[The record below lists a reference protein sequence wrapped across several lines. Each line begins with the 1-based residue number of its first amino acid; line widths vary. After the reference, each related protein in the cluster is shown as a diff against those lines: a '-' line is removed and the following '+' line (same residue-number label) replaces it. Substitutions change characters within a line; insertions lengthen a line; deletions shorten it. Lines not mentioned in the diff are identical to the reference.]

1 MSSHGGDAVGR
12 QRLVLTVD
20 LGSGGPKVGYV
31 TTRGEVVWWW
41 YERGYTLESIAT
53 QDAEEWWRTVVSAA
67 RRGQV
72 EGGVDGAD
80 VVAVA
85 VTGQWASTVPVDAE
99 GRPVAECLMWS
110 DDRGAAYAKAIFGG
124 PVSGYAPRPLA
135 LWLRRTGGIPSPH
148 GCDPVAHMLHLARDR
163 PEVAAVARW
172 YLEPV
177 DYLTMR
183 FTGVAAATHMSMT
196 SAWLTDNRDLDRLAY
211 DDKLVSTAG
220 VDPTRLPPLVRGG
233 SVVGTVRPDVAELL
247 GIPPAAQVVTGTPDL
262 QNAAVG
268 SGCVGDFEAHL
279 TLGTTAWI
287 SCPVPA
293 KKSDVVRQMASLP
306 GLDSPGRGPGYVL
319 GNNQD
324 NAGRALEWF
333 AATVLPGASYD
344 DIADLAATSPVG
356 AGGVLFTPWL
366 TGERSPVDDKQA
378 RAGFHNVSLRT
389 TRADLARAVLE
400 GVAFN
405 LRWLLEGAE
414 HFTRTRLDPLRV
426 LGGAARMDLWCQIVA
441 DVLDRTLERVDQPL
455 VGGLRGAGLYAGLA
469 LGDVRRDELHALV
482 PVDRVFTPDPAARA
496 TYDRL
501 AGELPRLYRRQKRM
515 FARLNG

>member
-1 MSSHGGDAVGR
+1 MSD
-12 QRLVLTVD
+12 RLVLTVD

-41 YERGYTLESIAT
+41 YERAYALEAVAT
-53 QDAEEWWRTVVSAA
+53 QDAEEWWRAVVSAA

-72 EGGVDGAD
+72 EGGVVGAD

-85 VTGQWASTVPVDAE
+85 VTGQWGSTVPVDAE

-110 DDRGAAYAKAIFGG
+110 DDRGAAYSKAIFGG
-124 PVSGYAPRPLA
+124 PVSGYAPGPLA

-196 SAWLTDNRDLDRLAY
+196 AAWLTDNRHFDRLAY
-211 DDKLVSTAG
+211 DDKLVATAR
-220 VDPTRLPPLVRGG
+220 VDAARLPPLVRGG
-233 SVVGTVRPDVAELL
+233 SVVGTVLPAVADEL
-247 GIPPAAQVVTGTPDL
+247 GIPAAARVVTGTPDL
-262 QNAAVG
+262 QNAAVA
-268 SGCVGDFEAHL
+268 SGCVHAGQGHV

-287 SCPVPA
+287 SCPLAV

-306 GLDSPGRGPGYVL
+306 GPGAGSGLGSTPGYVL

-333 AATVLPGASYD
+333 ASTVLPGASYEE
-344 DIADLAATSPVG
+344 IEALAATSPIG
-356 AGGVLFTPWL
+356 AGGVICTPWL
-366 TGERSPVDDKQA
+366 TGERSPVDDKHA

-389 TRADLARAVLE
+389 TRADLTRAVLE

-414 HFTRTRLDPLRV
+414 HVTRTRLDPLRL

-469 LGDVRRDELHALV
+469 LGDVGPDELHALV

-501 AGELPRLYRRQKRM
+501 AGELPRLYKRQKRM